1 MRIGSATGPTLPA
14 GRSVA
19 GVADFNGD
27 THPDYLLFNAA
38 TRGTVIWYLSGVTR
52 TGSRNGPTIPAG
64 FEVAGLAD
72 FDGNADPT
80 ICFTI
85 RAHAKQQFGT
95 STIICSLATPP
106 VRLSGAAGAS
116 SHLDRSENRSQDGFA
131 THPH

>member
-1 MRIGSATGPTLPA
+1 MGDFDANGVTDLLWQNTANPSQYWIYLMAGNSMIGGGSL
-14 GRSVA
+14 SVA
-19 GVADFNGD
+19 AGYRPTFVADFNGD

-85 RAHAKQQFGT
+85 RARATQQFGT
-95 STIICSLATPP
+95 
-106 VRLSGAAGAS
+106 
-116 SHLDRSENRSQDGFA
+116 
-131 THPH
+131 